1 MVHFLK
7 KFFKKNNSQCLSIAA
22 AGENLVKSRKI
33 DVLKLYKRCKKDAL
47 NMIKRCM
54 IVDCKLIVA
63 AAAYISKSYNCSVT
77 KNIIDVHR
85 SEA

>member
-1 MVHFLK
+1 MNVLFM
-7 KFFKKNNSQCLSIAA
+7 AA
-22 AGENLVKSRKI
+22 AGETLVKSRKI

-47 NMIKRCM
+47 KMIKRC
-54 IVDCKLIVA
+54 IRVVRKLIVA